1 MKGRSARLIAYS
13 AAHFFVDFACALLL
27 FSSGRAGGLGVFLLY
42 NYCAFALQLPLG
54 ILADRLDKNAGLA
67 ALGCGLVASA
77 FTLPAA
83 PLALAIVAGVG
94 NALFHVGG
102 GVDVLGDSGR
112 KASALGIFVSP
123 GALGLFAGSA
133 LAGVFPGVC
142 AVLLLALCAGAI
154 LFVARLYGRLRRS
167 GNAALCLRGVLGP
180 RRRPAALLAVAGLVL
195 VVVLRSYVGLAV
207 QMPWQAADGWSFA
220 AVLAVV
226 LGKCAGGFA
235 ADRFGA
241 RRAGPASLLA
251 AGALFLLGEN
261 PLAGTAALFL
271 FNMTMPMTL
280 SALARLLPGAKGL
293 AFGLTTFALFLGFLP
308 VGLNLAPAAGLW
320 TAAALCAVSAALLLP
335 SLRACCPCASG
346 CRSVL
351 ADLPRRLLLSLA
363 LTLLLEGAFARL
375 CRVRGRRNACLVLL
389 VNLLTNPPVALVGN
403 LFPLWPVHL
412 ALEAAA
418 VLVEG
423 AVYARLAEGLRR
435 PLLFSLGANAFSY
448 LTGAALSALLS
459 ALS

>member
-1 MKGRSARLIAYS
+1 MGSRGQGEGEFHLKGRSARLIAYS

-27 FSSGRAGGLGVFLLY
+27 LGSGRAGGPGGFLLY
-42 NYCAFALQLPLG
+42 NYCAFALQMPLG

-67 ALGCGLVASA
+67 ALGCGLVAAA
-77 FTLPAA
+77 FALPAA
-83 PLALAIVAGVG
+83 PLALAVVAGVG

-112 KASALGIFVSP
+112 KASSLGIFVSP

-133 LAGVFPGVC
+133 LAGVFPGIC

-180 RRRPAALLAVAGLVL
+180 RRRPAAPLAVAGLVL

-226 LGKCAGGFA
+226 LGKCAGGLA

-251 AGALFLLGEN
+251 AGTLFLLGEN

-280 SALARLLPGAKGL
+280 WAAAQLLPGAKGFG
-293 AFGLTTFALFLGFLP
+293 FGLLTFALFVGYLP
-308 VGLNLAPAAGLW
+308 VYLGWPAVFGNVWAC
-320 TAAALCAVSAALLLP
+320 AAAAA
-335 SLRACCPCASG
+335 
-346 CRSVL
+346 
-351 ADLPRRLLLSLA
+351 LSLA
-363 LTLLLEGAFARL
+363 L
-375 CRVRGRRNACLVLL
+375 
-389 VNLLTNPPVALVGN
+389 
-403 LFPLWPVHL
+403 LW
-412 ALEAAA
+412 
-418 VLVEG
+418 
-423 AVYARLAEGLRR
+423 R
-435 PLLFSLGANAFSY
+435 PLGKE
-448 LTGAALSALLS
+448 ALRC
-459 ALS
+459 

>member
-1 MKGRSARLIAYS
+1 M
-13 AAHFFVDFACALLL
+13 
-27 FSSGRAGGLGVFLLY
+27 
-42 NYCAFALQLPLG
+42 
-54 ILADRLDKNAGLA
+54 
-67 ALGCGLVASA
+67 
-77 FTLPAA
+77 
-83 PLALAIVAGVG
+83 
-94 NALFHVGG
+94 
-102 GVDVLGDSGR
+102 
-112 KASALGIFVSP
+112 
-123 GALGLFAGSA
+123 
-133 LAGVFPGVC
+133 FPGVC

-180 RRRPAALLAVAGLVL
+180 RRRPAAPLAVAGLVL

-207 QMPWQAADGWSFA
+207 QLPWQAADGWSFA

-308 VGLNLAPAAGLW
+308 VGLDLAPAAGLW

-335 SLRACCPCASG
+335 SLPAPERAPS
-346 CRSVL
+346 
-351 ADLPRRLLLSLA
+351 RLLPLRKWVQIR
-363 LTLLLEGAFARL
+363 AR
-375 CRVRGRRNACLVLL
+375 
-389 VNLLTNPPVALVGN
+389 
-403 LFPLWPVHL
+403 
-412 ALEAAA
+412 
-418 VLVEG
+418 
-423 AVYARLAEGLRR
+423 
-435 PLLFSLGANAFSY
+435 
-448 LTGAALSALLS
+448 
-459 ALS
+459 

>member
-1 MKGRSARLIAYS
+1 MGSRWQGEGEFRLKGRSARLIAYS

-27 FSSGRAGGLGVFLLY
+27 LSSGRAGGPEGFLLY
-42 NYCAFALQLPLG
+42 NYCAFALQMPLG

-67 ALGCGLVASA
+67 ALGCGLVAAA
-77 FTLPAA
+77 FALPAA
-83 PLALAIVAGVG
+83 PLALAVVAGVG

-102 GVDVLGDSGR
+102 GVDVLGDGCGR
-112 KASALGIFVSP
+112 ASSLGIFVSP

-226 LGKCAGGFA
+226 LGKCAGGLA

-335 SLRACCPCASG
+335 SLPAPERAPS
-346 CRSVL
+346 
-351 ADLPRRLLLSLA
+351 RLLPLRKWVQIR
-363 LTLLLEGAFARL
+363 AR
-375 CRVRGRRNACLVLL
+375 
-389 VNLLTNPPVALVGN
+389 
-403 LFPLWPVHL
+403 
-412 ALEAAA
+412 
-418 VLVEG
+418 
-423 AVYARLAEGLRR
+423 
-435 PLLFSLGANAFSY
+435 
-448 LTGAALSALLS
+448 
-459 ALS
+459 